1 MKWTSIKLHLLP
13 LIMQEIE
20 VCEKNYIDLINQI
33 KAKKTK
39 KLIDEFL
46 EMRLDISKRIE
57 ELEDYFDENFGNIR
71 MNILEKGI
79 FQLKKLLFYN
89 PDKKNDQ
96 EEEDLPEFTGL
107 VLDFNL
113 IEKNNIANQNFAK
126 NMRQSNIKTA
136 QDIKMRAT
144 MRATMRAS
152 KFPQNLRKTKIDGSS
167 IRDTGINSGF
177 NNRLRATS
185 INIKEKDEIIENDN
199 LEENNI
205 NDENNLEMYSK
216 ESINNDDNNIINED
230 KNIEENNDEKNDN
243 NININSQSKDE
254 NIEQVPS
261 NETEEDKLINNQFSN
276 NQMINEKNEK
286 EKIVTKIENE
296 VKNEQREEEEII
308 KGNDVNINI
317 DEQSQINETQKN
329 KSLKKI
335 INSIILKENNNIL
348 KKYLFKWSEKI
359 SDINLNEEN
368 ELINKSEDDKE
379 EIKSENEIENK
390 NEKRNMINIKTLFL
404 DEVDDEE
411 KCVIMEEMVF
421 RFRTLLMLSCF
432 KNEEDLSD

>member
-152 KFPQNLRKTKIDGSS
+152 KFPQNLRKTKIDGSN

-205 NDENNLEMYSK
+205 E
-216 ESINNDDNNIINED
+216 DNNI
-230 KNIEENNDEKNDN
+230 
-243 NININSQSKDE
+243 
-254 NIEQVPS
+254 P
-261 NETEEDKLINNQFSN
+261 
-276 NQMINEKNEK
+276 
-286 EKIVTKIENE
+286 
-296 VKNEQREEEEII
+296 
-308 KGNDVNINI
+308 
-317 DEQSQINETQKN
+317 
-329 KSLKKI
+329 KKKVRI
-335 INSIILKENNNIL
+335 RL
-348 KKYLFKWSEKI
+348 
-359 SDINLNEEN
+359 
-368 ELINKSEDDKE
+368 
-379 EIKSENEIENK
+379 
-390 NEKRNMINIKTLFL
+390 T
-404 DEVDDEE
+404 DEE
-411 KCVIMEEMVF
+411 Y
-421 RFRTLLMLSCF
+421 RLLQKLKAKKKSG
-432 KNEEDLSD
+432 K

>member
-1 MKWTSIKLHLLP
+1 MK
-13 LIMQEIE
+13 EIE
-20 VCEKNYIDLINQI
+20 VCEKNYIDLINKI
-33 KAKKTK
+33 KAKRTK

-205 NDENNLEMYSK
+205 EY
-216 ESINNDDNNIINED
+216 NNI
-230 KNIEENNDEKNDN
+230 
-243 NININSQSKDE
+243 
-254 NIEQVPS
+254 P
-261 NETEEDKLINNQFSN
+261 
-276 NQMINEKNEK
+276 
-286 EKIVTKIENE
+286 
-296 VKNEQREEEEII
+296 
-308 KGNDVNINI
+308 
-317 DEQSQINETQKN
+317 
-329 KSLKKI
+329 KKKVRI
-335 INSIILKENNNIL
+335 RL
-348 KKYLFKWSEKI
+348 
-359 SDINLNEEN
+359 
-368 ELINKSEDDKE
+368 
-379 EIKSENEIENK
+379 
-390 NEKRNMINIKTLFL
+390 T
-404 DEVDDEE
+404 DEE
-411 KCVIMEEMVF
+411 Y
-421 RFRTLLMLSCF
+421 RLLQKL
-432 KNEEDLSD
+432 KAKKKTGK

>member
-205 NDENNLEMYSK
+205 EY
-216 ESINNDDNNIINED
+216 NNI
-230 KNIEENNDEKNDN
+230 
-243 NININSQSKDE
+243 
-254 NIEQVPS
+254 P
-261 NETEEDKLINNQFSN
+261 
-276 NQMINEKNEK
+276 
-286 EKIVTKIENE
+286 
-296 VKNEQREEEEII
+296 
-308 KGNDVNINI
+308 
-317 DEQSQINETQKN
+317 
-329 KSLKKI
+329 KKKVRI
-335 INSIILKENNNIL
+335 RL
-348 KKYLFKWSEKI
+348 
-359 SDINLNEEN
+359 
-368 ELINKSEDDKE
+368 
-379 EIKSENEIENK
+379 
-390 NEKRNMINIKTLFL
+390 T
-404 DEVDDEE
+404 DEE
-411 KCVIMEEMVF
+411 Y
-421 RFRTLLMLSCF
+421 RLLQKL
-432 KNEEDLSD
+432 KAKKKTGK

>member
-167 IRDTGINSGF
+167 IRDTGINSGIS
-177 NNRLRATS
+177 NRLRATS

-205 NDENNLEMYSK
+205 EV
-216 ESINNDDNNIINED
+216 NNI
-230 KNIEENNDEKNDN
+230 
-243 NININSQSKDE
+243 
-254 NIEQVPS
+254 P
-261 NETEEDKLINNQFSN
+261 
-276 NQMINEKNEK
+276 
-286 EKIVTKIENE
+286 
-296 VKNEQREEEEII
+296 
-308 KGNDVNINI
+308 
-317 DEQSQINETQKN
+317 
-329 KSLKKI
+329 KKKVRI
-335 INSIILKENNNIL
+335 RL
-348 KKYLFKWSEKI
+348 
-359 SDINLNEEN
+359 
-368 ELINKSEDDKE
+368 
-379 EIKSENEIENK
+379 
-390 NEKRNMINIKTLFL
+390 T
-404 DEVDDEE
+404 DEE
-411 KCVIMEEMVF
+411 Y
-421 RFRTLLMLSCF
+421 RLLQKL
-432 KNEEDLSD
+432 KAKKKTGK